1 MNGLTAKSPTC
12 KRFPEDMGNMGGKKA
27 VFFTGEP
34 YRCGFG
40 KLPVV
45 ET

>member
-1 MNGLTAKSPTC
+1 MNGLTAETPAC
-12 KRFPEDMGNMGGKKA
+12 KRFPGDMGGKKA

-34 YRCGFG
+34 FRCGFG